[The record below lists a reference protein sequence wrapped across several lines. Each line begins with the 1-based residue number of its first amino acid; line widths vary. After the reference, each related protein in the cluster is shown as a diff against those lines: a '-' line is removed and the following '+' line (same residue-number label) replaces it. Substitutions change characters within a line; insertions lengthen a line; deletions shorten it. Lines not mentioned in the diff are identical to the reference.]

1 MEKKSCH
8 SRELSEI
15 KVMPNFDINS
25 ESLEKKKVN
34 KNY

>member
-8 SRELSEI
+8 SRELGEI

-25 ESLEKKKVN
+25 ESLEKKI
-34 KNY
+34 